1 MRGLPFEAGP
11 AEIVRFFEGRPC
23 FVNNLS
29 FRNFLQIL
37 FCNFL
42 LSGLAVAEKGV
53 LICKDSNRRP
63 SGEGY
68 CVFVDEE
75 AVAEALKRDNASM
88 GHRLVCAGGLRPC
101 LILIDVSIF
110 PFPLVTAVTATVATC
125 ESTVS
130 QL

>member
-1 MRGLPFEAGP
+1 M
-11 AEIVRFFEGRPC
+11 
-23 FVNNLS
+23 
-29 FRNFLQIL
+29 
-37 FCNFL
+37 
-42 LSGLAVAEKGV
+42 

-75 AVAEALKRDNASM
+75 AVTEALKRDNASM
-88 GHRLVCAGGLRPC
+88 GHRLVWAGGLC

>member
-1 MRGLPFEAGP
+1 M
-11 AEIVRFFEGRPC
+11 
-23 FVNNLS
+23 
-29 FRNFLQIL
+29 
-37 FCNFL
+37 
-42 LSGLAVAEKGV
+42 

-68 CVFVDEE
+68 CVFADEE

-88 GHRLVCAGGLRPC
+88 GHRLVWAGGLRPC

>member
-1 MRGLPFEAGP
+1 M
-11 AEIVRFFEGRPC
+11 
-23 FVNNLS
+23 
-29 FRNFLQIL
+29 
-37 FCNFL
+37 
-42 LSGLAVAEKGV
+42 
-53 LICKDSNRRP
+53 
-63 SGEGY
+63 
-68 CVFVDEE
+68 DEE

-88 GHRLVCAGGLRPC
+88 GHRLVWAGGQRPC